1 MSVAYFLAKRIHFS
15 KGDDTQRVSPP
26 AIRIA
31 IAGISIGLAVMIL
44 TVAIVVGFKQEI
56 RNKISDFGGDLQV
69 QAIAS
74 NRTFEKQPICYND
87 SVLSLLSGMSNVA
100 EVSPFITKPAVLKTE
115 DDFLSVVIR
124 SGEVG
129 EREVQ
134 VSETIAR
141 KLKLKVGDKVQIFFV
156 KNNNISGSLDYGS
169 TDASIK
175 ARTLTVTSLYQTH
188 FNQYDNQLIYANH
201 QFLQEVSGW
210 DEDMASG
217 IAIKLHDA
225 ERMTDSYEEFTDVV
239 SLTQDRRGTQ
249 WVVRNLEHQ
258 NPEIFGWL
266 NLLDTNVWVILGLM
280 IIVSTFTM
288 VSGLM
293 IIILEKTRMIGLLK
307 ALGCDNRQLRK
318 TFLYIAFFLTI
329 QGLLWGNLIGLG
341 CCAIQSVWHPVTLDP
356 ENYYLEWVPISI
368 TWWQVLA
375 LNLGTLFIT
384 MLMLVAPSAMIA
396 KMSPG
401 KVLTSC

>member
-56 RNKISDFGGDLQV
+56 RKKVSDFGGDLQV
-69 QAIAS
+69 QAMSS

-87 SVLSLLSGMSNVA
+87 SVLTLLAERPDVA
-100 EVSPFITKPAVLKTE
+100 EVTPFITKPAVIKTQ

-124 SGEVG
+124 SADVG
-129 EREVQ
+129 EREISI
-134 VSETIAR
+134 SETIAR
-141 KLKLKVGDKVQIFFV
+141 KLKIGIGDKVQIFFV
-156 KNNNISGSLDYGS
+156 QNHQLDGSLDYGS
-169 TDASIK
+169 ADASVK
-175 ARTLTVTSLYQTH
+175 TRTLTVASLYQTH
-188 FNQYDNQLIYANH
+188 FNQYDNQMIGANH
-201 QFLQEVSGW
+201 QLLQQVSGW

-217 IAIKLHDA
+217 LAIRLSDA
-225 ERMTDSYEEFTDVV
+225 DALTDSYEDMTDIV

-249 WVVRNLEHQ
+249 LVVRTVEQQ

-266 NLLDTNVWVILGLM
+266 QLLDTNVWVILALM
-280 IIVSTFTM
+280 TIVSTFTM
-288 VSGLM
+288 ISGLM
-293 IIILEKTRMIGLLK
+293 IIILERSQMIALLK
-307 ALGCDNRQLRK
+307 ALGYDNRRLRE
-318 TFLYIAFFLTI
+318 TFLYIALFLTTR
-329 QGLLWGNLIGLG
+329 GLLWGNLVGLG
-341 CCAIQSVWHPVTLDP
+341 CCVIQSIWHPVSLDP

-368 TWWQVLA
+368 TWWQVVA
-375 LNLGTLFIT
+375 LNLGALVVT
-384 MLMLVAPSAMIA
+384 MLMLIAPSAMIA

-401 KVLTSC
+401 NILTSN

>member
-1 MSVAYFLAKRIHFS
+1 MSVAYFLAKRVHFS

-56 RNKISDFGGDLQV
+56 RKKISDFGGDLQV
-69 QAIAS
+69 QALAS

-87 SVLSLLSGMSNVA
+87 SILSRMADQPNVM
-100 EVSPFITKPAVLKTE
+100 EVSPFITKPAVIKTA

-124 SGEVG
+124 SAEVG

-134 VSETIAR
+134 ISETIAR
-141 KLKLKVGDKVQIFFV
+141 KLKIGVGDKVQIFFV
-156 KNNNISGSLDYGS
+156 QNSQLEGSLDYGS
-169 TDASIK
+169 SQASVK
-175 ARTLTVTSLYQTH
+175 TRTLEVTGLYQTH
-188 FNQYDNQLIYANH
+188 FNQYDNQIICANH
-201 QFLQEVSGW
+201 QLLQQVSGW

-217 IAIKLHDA
+217 IAIKLQDPDLMA
-225 ERMTDSYEEFTDVV
+225 DSYDRFSEVV

-249 WVVRNLEHQ
+249 LAVRTLEHQ

-293 IIILEKTRMIGLLK
+293 IIILEKTQMIALLK

-318 TFLYIAFFLTI
+318 TFLYIALFLTL

-341 CCAIQSVWHPVTLDP
+341 CCAIQSIWHPVALDP

-368 TWWQVLA
+368 TWWQVVA
-375 LNLGTLFIT
+375 LNVGSLCIT
-384 MLMLVAPSAMIA
+384 MLMLIAPSAMIA
-396 KMSPG
+396 RMSPAETL
-401 KVLTSC
+401 KS